1 MGIRSFA
8 IVVAFTGLAAQPIAA
23 VPAHQPWTSRHQ
35 DDRFVNRV
43 MMQAYADADSG
54 PARLTLYCDT
64 ENGFRVML
72 MPHQALMPEGPAQVR
87 LQIDGQPPVGLSA
100 SAFGDEETDVVTLYG
115 TAPVQS
121 ALAKARH
128 VTLHYTGGGASG
140 EMGFTFTGLDA
151 GQPMVMKVCPLR

>member
-1 MGIRSFA
+1 MNRHAFGVA
-8 IVVAFTGLAAQPIAA
+8 LIVLAAGAA
-23 VPAHQPWTSRHQ
+23 QAAPQHQDWQTRHQ

-43 MMQAYADADSG
+43 MMQAWADADSG

-72 MPHQALMPEGPAQVR
+72 MPHRALMPEGPAQVR
-87 LQIDGQPPVGLSA
+87 LQIDRQPPVSLSA

-128 VTLHYTGGGASG
+128 VTLHYAGGGASG
-140 EMGFTFTGLDA
+140 EMDFTFGGLEA